1 MAVSFDLQG
10 RCRARAEEVFKLL
23 WDPARFPEW
32 WAGMD
37 RVEEGADG
45 RVTRY
50 MAQWPDFAYPT
61 DVAARRD
68 GAGVTISCL
77 LSDIRHEWS
86 LVPDPGGCIVAARVE
101 LPDEEAERA
110 DALKA
115 ETEASLTRLIAL
127 AEHDQDE

>member
-1 MAVSFDLQG
+1 MAVSFHLQG

-23 WDPARFPEW
+23 WDPARFPDW

-37 RVEEGADG
+37 RVEDG
-45 RVTRY
+45 PDGTVTRY
-50 MAQWPDFAYPT
+50 MEQWPDFAYPT
-61 DVAARRD
+61 DVATHRN

-86 LVPDPGGCIVAARVE
+86 LAPDPAGCIVAAHVE
-101 LPDEEAERA
+101 LPDDEAGRL
-110 DALKA
+110 DGLRA

-127 AEHDQDE
+127 AERDQDG